1 MRPQHVVI
9 VFSVLLLAGTNLAQ
23 AQTASATMGVGA
35 EVVRTCTLSAENLT
49 FGNLSVYTINTT
61 SAVVTLA
68 CNGVSTVTTVLV
80 GMGENAAPATQR
92 NMKLGT
98 GTDVVPYTLRVLEA
112 GGANSV
118 TEGAVTLVKV
128 GTTNTYQVTLYGW
141 SQPSNEYAMGTYS
154 DVIILTAVYS
164 P

>member
-1 MRPQHVVI
+1 MRPKHVVI
-9 VFSVLLLAGTNLAQ
+9 VFAVSLLAGINLAQ
-23 AQTASATMGVGA
+23 AETATGTVGVGA
-35 EVVRTCTLSAENLT
+35 EIIRTATFLAENLT
-49 FGNLSVYTINTT
+49 FGNLSVGTANTA

-68 CNGVSTVTTVLV
+68 FNGVSTDTTVLV

-98 GTDVVPYTLRVLEA
+98 GTDVVPYTLHVLEA
-112 GGANSV
+112 GGADIA

-128 GTTNTYQVTLYGW
+128 GTTNTYQVTLYGR
-141 SQPSNEYAMGTYS
+141 SQPSTDYAKGTYS
-154 DVIILTAVYS
+154 DAVVLTAVYA

>member
-1 MRPQHVVI
+1 MRSKYVVI
-9 VFSVLLLAGTNLAQ
+9 VFAVSLLAGTNLAQ
-23 AQTASATMGVGA
+23 AQTATGTMGVGA
-35 EVVRTCTLSAENLT
+35 KVVRTVTLSAGDLL
-49 FGNLSVYTINTT
+49 FGDLSVDRANSA

-68 CNGVSTVTTVLV
+68 FNGVSTVSTVLV
-80 GMGENAAPATQR
+80 GMGKNAAPATQR

-98 GTDVVPYTLRVLEA
+98 GTDMVPYTLHVLEA
-112 GGANSV
+112 GGADIA

-141 SQPSNEYAMGTYS
+141 SQPSTEYAMGTYS

>member
-1 MRPQHVVI
+1 
-9 VFSVLLLAGTNLAQ
+9 
-23 AQTASATMGVGA
+23 MGVGA
-35 EVVRTCTLSAENLT
+35 EVTRICTLSAEGLD
-49 FGNLSVYTINTT
+49 FLNLSVDTVNTA

-92 NMKLGT
+92 NMVIGT
-98 GTDVVPYTLRVLEA
+98 GTDVVPYTLHVLAA
-112 GGANSV
+112 GGADIA

-128 GTTNTYQVTLYGW
+128 GTTNTYQVTLYGR
-141 SQPSNEYAMGTYS
+141 SQPSTDYAKGTYS
-154 DVIILTAVYS
+154 DGVLLTAVYA

>member
-1 MRPQHVVI
+1 VRPKHVVI
-9 VFSVLLLAGTNLAQ
+9 VFAVSLLAGTNLAQ
-23 AQTASATMGVGA
+23 AQTATGTMGVGA
-35 EVVRTCTLSAENLT
+35 EVNRNCTLSAVNLN
-49 FGNLSVYTINTT
+49 FGNLSVDTTNTT

-98 GTDVVPYTLRVLEA
+98 GTDVVPYTLHVLAA
-112 GGANSV
+112 GGADIA

-128 GTTNTYQVTLYGW
+128 GTTNTYQVTLYGR
-141 SQPSNEYAMGTYS
+141 SQPSTDYAMGTYS
-154 DVIILTAVYS
+154 DSVLLTAVYA